1 MASLA
6 LLIVRLVLGVIFI
19 YHGSQ
24 KVFGWF
30 GGSGVAGLTRSL
42 TNQGSAFPALLAW
55 MAALSEF
62 LGGIFVLVG
71 LLTPFAAAFII
82 SAMLVAIVSVH
93 FKKGFA
99 NSKGGYEFN
108 LSLIAL
114 ALVLVLLGAGLY
126 SIDALIGIAQPLNQ
140 FPIWVPVI
148 LVLIAVG
155 GIFTTELSKSL
166 HTQQTHHA

>member
-1 MASLA
+1 MSSLA

-30 GGSGVAGLTRSL
+30 GGSGTSGMAKSL
-42 TNQGSAFPALLAW
+42 ANQGSAFPSLLAW

-62 LGGIFVLVG
+62 LGGLFVFVG

-82 SAMLVAIVSVH
+82 SAMIVAIVTVH

-99 NSKGGYEFN
+99 NGKGGYEFN

-114 ALVLVLLGAGLY
+114 ALVLVLLGAGSY
-126 SIDALIGIAQPLNQ
+126 SIDALIGLAQPLNQ
-140 FPIWVPVI
+140 FPIWVAVI
-148 LVLIAVG
+148 LVLIAAG
-155 GIFTTELSKSL
+155 GIVTTELSKSL
-166 HTQQTHHA
+166 HPQTHQA